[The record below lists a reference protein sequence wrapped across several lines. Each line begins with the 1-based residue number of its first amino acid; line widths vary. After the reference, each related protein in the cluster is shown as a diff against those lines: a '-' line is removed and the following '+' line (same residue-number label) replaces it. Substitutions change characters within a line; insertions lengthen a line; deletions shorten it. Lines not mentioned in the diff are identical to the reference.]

1 MMHYR
6 ASHLRLVS
14 RLGTSNTCKQYL
26 RYASTSASEASKLLM
41 ANYEGRVIT
50 RRQYLD
56 GNQLQKLSLT
66 LNRRNLHPNID
77 VTHDAPPIGTIIP
90 PGYHLAYFTPN
101 GLESELGADGTD
113 RSFNVSAPFTRRMWA
128 GGRMR
133 WIKDC
138 PLRVGDEA
146 EERTRLISAEPKM
159 SRDGNDMVLV
169 RVEKEFWNDKGLAV
183 VDERSW
189 IFRAQREKSLENS
202 KDILL
207 PVLRGPSGVE
217 DVKRQATVTERHLSW
232 SPVAL
237 FRFSA
242 LTFNGHKIHYDAPWS
257 KSEEGQAGIVVHGP
271 LNLINMLDYWRDVI
285 RDGDNEAG
293 EVVYRATSPIYAGER
308 YVISASHN
316 TDQLRRSEI
325 LVEKNGVLCMKGQ
338 ISVM

>member
-1 MMHYR
+1 MSYYR
-6 ASHLRLVS
+6 ISRLRLVP
-14 RLGTSNTCKQYL
+14 RLGSPKTCKQYP
-26 RYASTSASEASKLLM
+26 RYASTSASEASELLK
-41 ANYEGRVIT
+41 ATYNGRVIT

-66 LNRRNLHPNID
+66 LNRRHLHPNVDISQ
-77 VTHDAPPIGTIIP
+77 DAPPVGTILP

-128 GGRMR
+128 GGSMR
-133 WIKDC
+133 WTKDC

-146 EERTRLISAEPKM
+146 EERTRLISAEPKT
-159 SRDGNDMVLV
+159 SRDGNEMVLV

-189 IFRAQREKSLENS
+189 IFRAGGVKFSNTSE
-202 KDILL
+202 DILL
-207 PVLRGPSGVE
+207 PVLKGPSSVE
-217 DVKRQATVTERHLSW
+217 DVRRPDTVIERHFSW

-257 KSEEGQAGIVVHGP
+257 KSEERQAGIVVHGP

-285 RDGDNEAG
+285 GDGSNTVG

-308 YVISASHN
+308 YAIRASPG
-316 TDQLRRSEI
+316 DQQRKWEV
-325 LVEKNGVLCMKGQ
+325 LVQKDGVLCMKGQ
-338 ISVM
+338 ISVA

>member
-1 MMHYR
+1 MIHCR
-6 ASHLRLVS
+6 TSHLRMVS
-14 RLGTSNTCKQYL
+14 RLGTPKAHKQYL
-26 RYASTSASEASKLLM
+26 RYGSTSASEASKLLM

-50 RRQYLD
+50 RRQNLD
-56 GNQLQKLSLT
+56 TNQLQKLSLT
-66 LNRRNLHPNID
+66 LNRGNLHPNLD
-77 VTHDAPPIGTIIP
+77 VTQDAPPTDTIIP

-138 PLRVGDEA
+138 PLRVGEEA
-146 EERTRLISAEPKM
+146 EERTRLISAEPKIN
-159 SRDGNDMVLV
+159 RDGNEMVLV

-189 IFRAQREKSLENS
+189 IFRAGREESSENPQ
-202 KDILL
+202 DILL
-207 PVLRGPSGVE
+207 PLVKGPSSVE
-217 DVKRQATVTERHLSW
+217 DKRKGSVTERHLSW

-257 KSEEGQAGIVVHGP
+257 RSQEGQAGIVVHGP

-285 RDGDNEAG
+285 RDGDNEVG
-293 EVVYRATSPIYAGER
+293 EVVYRATSPIYAGEG
-308 YVISASHN
+308 YVISASQN
-316 TDQLRRSEI
+316 TDQLRKSEI
-325 LVEKNGVLCMKGQ
+325 LVERNGVLCMKGQ
-338 ISVM
+338 ISVS

>member
-1 MMHYR
+1 MTYCR
-6 ASHLRLVS
+6 TSHLRLVS
-14 RLGTSNTCKQYL
+14 RLVAPKARKQYL
-26 RYASTSASEASKLLM
+26 RFASTSASEASKLLL

-56 GNQLQKLSLT
+56 ANQLQKLSLT
-66 LNRRNLHPNID
+66 LNRGSLHPNLD
-77 VTHDAPPIGTIIP
+77 VTQDAPPTGTTIP

-138 PLRVGDEA
+138 PLRVGEEA
-146 EERTRLISAEPKM
+146 EERTRLISAEPKI
-159 SRDGNDMVLV
+159 SRDGNEMVLV

-183 VDERSW
+183 ADERSW
-189 IFRAQREKSLENS
+189 IFRAGREESSENPQE
-202 KDILL
+202 IPL
-207 PVLRGPSGVE
+207 PLVKGSSNVE
-217 DVKRQATVTERHLSW
+217 DVKRQASITERHFCW

-242 LTFNGHKIHYDAPWS
+242 LTFNGHKIHYDALWS
-257 KSEEGQAGIVVHGP
+257 RIEEGHPGIVVHGP

-285 RDGDNEAG
+285 RKGNNEVG
-293 EVVYRATSPIYAGER
+293 EVMYRATSPIYAGER
-308 YVISASHN
+308 YTIRASQN
-316 TDQLRRSEI
+316 EDQLRESEI

-338 ISVM
+338 ISVS